1 MSMNKY
7 SLLPNGAVASRYDTK
22 EFKLNK
28 RVPKSISIVNDGIVL
43 AGGTNLLIISD
54 DVKISESE
62 LKSFVDKYFTDSGTA
77 FKRINAV
84 VNPLT
89 AYKTIF

>member
-1 MSMNKY
+1 MSKY
-7 SLLPNGAVASRYDTK
+7 SLLPSGAVASRYGTK

-28 RVPKSISIVNDGIVL
+28 RVYGRVSIANDGIIL
-43 AGGTNLLIISD
+43 SEGTNLLIIDD

-62 LKSFVDKYFTDSGTA
+62 LKSFVDKYFTDGGTA

-84 VNPLT
+84 INPST
-89 AYKTIF
+89 AHKTIF